1 MIQVKNKVQL
11 IGKIDEPKITVTES
25 NIKIAEFHILILN
38 SFYNDE
44 GIKIQE
50 NMNHLC
56 KAHGKLAEIVE
67 RFCIKNME
75 IALEGSLISFSS
87 HPKEITN
94 PTIYVQV
101 SDLLI
106 LSKRS

>member
-11 IGKIDEPKITVTES
+11 IGKIDNPKITVTES
-25 NIKIAEFHILILN
+25 NLKMAEFHILILN
-38 SFYNDE
+38 SFYNNE
-44 GIKIQE
+44 GVRIQE
-50 NMNHLC
+50 NMKHIC
-56 KAHGKLAEIVE
+56 KAHGKLAEIIE
-67 RFCIKNME
+67 RFCNKNME
-75 IALEGSLISFSS
+75 IALEGSLISISS
-87 HPKEITN
+87 HPKEISN

>member
-11 IGKIDEPKITVTES
+11 IGKIDVPKITFTES
-25 NIKIAEFHILILN
+25 NLKTVEFHISIFN
-38 SFYNDE
+38 SFYNNE
-44 GIKIQE
+44 GVKIQK
-50 NMNHLC
+50 NMKHLC

-67 RFCIKNME
+67 RFCGMDME
-75 IALEGSLISFSS
+75 IAIEGSLISFSS
-87 HPKEITN
+87 HPKEISN

>member
-11 IGKIDEPKITVTES
+11 IGKIDDLKISVTGSNFKTV
-25 NIKIAEFHILILN
+25 EFHISILN
-38 SFYNDE
+38 SFYNNE

-50 NMNHLC
+50 NMKHLC

-67 RFCIKNME
+67 RFCIKDME

-87 HPKEITN
+87 HPKEISN
-94 PTIYVQV
+94 PTAYVQV